1 MKDFYSQ
8 KGSGNKDVTE
18 RKKSKLIAAKFLS
31 FRGWQT
37 AARQITRLALIR

>member
-8 KGSGNKDVTE
+8 KGNGNKDVTE

-31 FRGWQT
+31 FRAG
-37 AARQITRLALIR
+37 RRLPGGLLN